1 MATQAPAVR
10 TPLAQLPNA
19 LTVLRLVLVPVFI
32 VLMLQADDGYSWT
45 AGILFALAAITD
57 QIDGWLARRWHV
69 ESEFGKVADP
79 LADRLMIDA
88 AIILLW
94 AAGRLPF
101 VALALI
107 LVRDGVL
114 LGGYRFFA
122 GKGVDL
128 NVSLLG
134 KIATWILYASLAL
147 TIVTPG
153 GTDWPLW
160 LFWIGLLLSLIAGA
174 QYVVSTL
181 REMRAR
187 PA

>member
-1 MATQAPAVR
+1 VSA
-10 TPLAQLPNA
+10 PLAHLPNA
-19 LTVLRLVLVPVFI
+19 LSVLRLLLVPVFV
-32 VLMLQADDGYSWT
+32 VLMLQADDGYSWP
-45 AGILFALAAITD
+45 AGILFALAAVTD

-69 ESEFGKVADP
+69 ESDFGMVVDP

-107 LVRDGVL
+107 LIRDGVL
-114 LGGYRFFA
+114 LGGYRFFQ
-122 GKGVDL
+122 GKGIDL

-134 KIATWILYASLAL
+134 KIATWILYASLCL

-160 LFWIGLLLSLIAGA
+160 LFWVGLILALVAGA
-174 QYVVSTL
+174 QDVYSTL
-181 REMRAR
+181 NAVRSR

>member
-1 MATQAPAVR
+1 MTLPDQL
-10 TPLAQLPNA
+10 TLARA
-19 LTVLRLVLVPVFI
+19 LAVPV
-32 VLMLQADDGYSWT
+32 VVV
-45 AGILFALAAITD
+45 LFAWDFSGHLYWATAVFAVAMATD

-69 ESEFGKVADP
+69 ESDFGKVVDP

-107 LVRDGVL
+107 LIRDGVL
-114 LGGYRFFA
+114 LGGYRFFQ
-122 GKGVDL
+122 GKGIDL

-134 KIATWILYASLAL
+134 KIATWILYASLCL

-160 LFWIGLLLSLIAGA
+160 LFWIGLILALVAGA
-174 QYVVSTL
+174 RYVVSTL
-181 REMRAR
+181 NAVRGR

>member
-1 MATQAPAVR
+1 VATSAPAVR
-10 TPLAQLPNA
+10 APLAQLPNA
-19 LTVLRLVLVPVFI
+19 LTVLRLALVPVFV
-32 VLMLQADDGYSWT
+32 VLMLQADDGHSWA
-45 AGILFALAAITD
+45 AGILFAIAAVTD

-94 AAGRLPF
+94 VAGRLPF

-122 GKGVDL
+122 GKGIDL

-134 KIATWILYASLAL
+134 KVATWILYASLCL

-160 LFWIGLLLSLIAGA
+160 LFWIGLVLALVAGI
-174 QYVVSTL
+174 QYVASTL
-181 REMRAR
+181 RAVRGR

>member
-1 MATQAPAVR
+1 MAARAVPAP
-10 TPLAQLPNA
+10 
-19 LTVLRLVLVPVFI
+19 
-32 VLMLQADDGYSWT
+32 
-45 AGILFALAAITD
+45 LAAIPNLLTVGRLILIPIFVALVLSAEGGHSGPAAIVFGAAGVTD

-69 ESEFGKVADP
+69 ESEFGRVADP

-114 LGGYRFFA
+114 LGGYRFFQ
-122 GKGVDL
+122 GRGIDL
-128 NVSLLG
+128 NVSMLG
-134 KIATWILYASLAL
+134 KVATWILYASLCL

-160 LFWIGLLLSLIAGA
+160 LFWIGLLLSLVAGA
-174 QYVVSTL
+174 QYVLSTL
-181 REMRAR
+181 RDIRAR

>member
-1 MATQAPAVR
+1 VSA
-10 TPLAQLPNA
+10 PLAQLPNA
-19 LTVLRLVLVPVFI
+19 LTVLRLVLVPVFV

-101 VALALI
+101 IALALI
-107 LVRDGVL
+107 LLRDGVL
-114 LGGYRFFA
+114 LGGYRFFQ
-122 GKGVDL
+122 GRGIDL

-153 GTDWPLW
+153 GTEWPLW
-160 LFWIGLLLSLIAGA
+160 LFWIGLVLALVAGIR
-174 QYVVSTL
+174 YVTSTL
-181 REMRAR
+181 STIRGR

>member
-1 MATQAPAVR
+1 M
-10 TPLAQLPNA
+10 PLAQLPNA
-19 LTVLRLVLVPVFI
+19 LTILRLILVPVFV

-134 KIATWILYASLAL
+134 KVATWILYASLCL
-147 TIVTPG
+147 TIVTPA

-160 LFWIGLLLSLIAGA
+160 LFWIGLLLSLLAGA
-174 QYVVSTL
+174 RYVVSTL
-181 REMRAR
+181 SEMRGR